1 MNFKK
6 PLTPKKLTKIKNGKW
21 SCPRSWSDPPGLGVG
36 HKFGLR
42 QKKKDTR
49 TIPTPPSPHQGLMSK
64 YVPET
69 DARPYSVL
77 VQWAK
82 IYDYISWRTTFTS
95 FLENIKNLYFYW
107 LQMWLI
113 GSVFWKVRKYVFFKW
128 LDPYLFNKKKVAS
141 VLWIWSESEHLDWNP
156 FKKWIY
162 TERLRLANIFRSG
175 QTHGT
180 SIIWKIRTCC
190 ARMKKTRS
198 FPKKNRVWRLFRCN
212 QMLSTNRKAW
222 FTPCVRIEKWATI

>member
-1 MNFKK
+1 
-6 PLTPKKLTKIKNGKW
+6 
-21 SCPRSWSDPPGLGVG
+21 
-36 HKFGLR
+36 
-42 QKKKDTR
+42 
-49 TIPTPPSPHQGLMSK
+49 
-64 YVPET
+64 
-69 DARPYSVL
+69 
-77 VQWAK
+77 
-82 IYDYISWRTTFTS
+82 
-95 FLENIKNLYFYW
+95 
-107 LQMWLI
+107 MWLI

-198 FPKKNRVWRLFRCN
+198 FPKKDRVWRLFWSN
-212 QMLSTNRKAW
+212 QMPSTNRNILSEPIPGRFSW
-222 FTPCVRIEKWATI
+222 VGSGFPDVRIHIRIRLLLGVGSGSGSTPFGSAHG